1 MSAGSNPQVTNQPS
15 PSMALLQIIHGYR
28 VAQLVNVAA
37 KLGLADLLKDGP
49 KSSDDLAQLNRAH
62 PRALYR
68 ALRALASF
76 GIFAENEDGKFEL
89 TSLAQPLQ
97 SGVPGSVRSV
107 VLYWCSDWWWR
118 PWGELHY
125 SVMTGKPSLDHVFGM
140 GSFEHKN
147 KNQEASQAFDE
158 AMTDLTNQ
166 SVAAVMAVYD
176 FSGISKIVDVG
187 GGKGALISSILKAYS
202 SMYGCL
208 VDLPVVIEKSRGFIE
223 VEDLAARCEVVGGD
237 FFKSVP
243 DGGDCY
249 ILQKVIHNWD
259 NNHAGVILKNCR
271 KAMGDNGRLLLVE
284 MVIPPGNTQHP
295 SKLFDI
301 MMLVCPGGLERSEAE
316 YRDLFDAAS
325 FRLTKIVP
333 TQSPISIIEGTPV

>member
-1 MSAGSNPQVTNQPS
+1 MSAGSNPQVTDQPS

-49 KSSDDLAQLNRAH
+49 KSSDDLAQLSGAH
-62 PRALYR
+62 PRSLYR

-76 GIFAENEDGKFEL
+76 GVFAESKDGKFEL
-89 TSLAQPLQ
+89 TPLAQPLQ
-97 SGVPGSVRSV
+97 SDVPGSVRSL
-107 VLYWCSDWWWR
+107 VLHWCSDWWWR

-125 SVMTGKPSLDHVFGM
+125 SVMTGKPSLNHVFGM
-140 GSFEHKN
+140 DTYEYRN
-147 KNQEASQAFDE
+147 KNQKAAQTFNE
-158 AMTDLTNQ
+158 AMTDLTKQ
-166 SVAAVMAVYD
+166 SVAAVMAAYD

-187 GGKGALISSILKAYS
+187 GGNGALISSILKAYPRVRGS
-202 SMYGCL
+202 L
-208 VDLPVVIEKSRGFIE
+208 IDLPVVIEKSRGFIE
-223 VEDLAARCEVVGGD
+223 GEGIATRCELLGGD
-237 FFKSVP
+237 FFSSVP
-243 DGGDCY
+243 GGGDCY
-249 ILQKVIHNWD
+249 ILQRVIHDWD
-259 NNHAGVILKNCR
+259 DNLAVQILKNCR
-271 KAMGDNGRLLLVE
+271 KAMGINGRLLLAE
-284 MVIPPGNTQHP
+284 MVIPAGNTQHP

-301 MMLVCPGGLERSEAE
+301 MMLVGPGGLERSEDE